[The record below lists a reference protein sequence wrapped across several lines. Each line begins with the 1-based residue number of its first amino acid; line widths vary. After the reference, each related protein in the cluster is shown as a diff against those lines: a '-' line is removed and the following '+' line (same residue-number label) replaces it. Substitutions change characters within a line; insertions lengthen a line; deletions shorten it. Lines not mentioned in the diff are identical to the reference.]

1 MTFYTVFTGRTN
13 STLFKKIIIG
23 VWAYGIL
30 MSISTKMTT
39 KKNFLSDDLS
49 LGGRP
54 SIWCNQ
60 CLTPLTL

>member
-30 MSISTKMTT
+30 MSISTK
-39 KKNFLSDDLS
+39 F
-49 LGGRP
+49 
-54 SIWCNQ
+54 
-60 CLTPLTL
+60 